1 MPNDSL
7 EKSKSNEESQ
17 LSVSDQDQNSDDILE
32 NGQFQSRVTGTGA
45 VRNSQNPCEVN
56 QGDQDET

>member
-32 NGQFQSRVTGTGA
+32 NG
-45 VRNSQNPCEVN
+45 
-56 QGDQDET
+56 